1 MTPRLGPNGR
11 CRSGAESLCP
21 WISAAGR
28 DAATTATAET
38 VDGKDDLRIYLRS
51 STPDGALRTVVF
63 FCAVFALD
71 LHLP

>member
-1 MTPRLGPNGR
+1 L
-11 CRSGAESLCP
+11 
-21 WISAAGR
+21 ISAAGR
-28 DAATTATAET
+28 DVATTATEET
-38 VDGKDDLRIYLRS
+38 VDGKDGLKIYLRS